1 MKLHKGDQI
10 KVTIGKDKGKTG
22 KVEKVFPRIDRVLI
36 VGINEFK
43 RHIKAKATGQKS
55 EIVTITKPLPVSN
68 VALICPKCNKLT
80 RIGFKIEKGKKLRIC
95 RKCKKEI

>member
-10 KVTIGKDKGKTG
+10 KVTMGKDKGKAG
-22 KVEKVFPRIDRVLI
+22 KVEKVFPRLDRVLI
-36 VGINEFK
+36 LGINEFK
-43 RHIKAKATGQKS
+43 RHIKSKARGQKS

-80 RIGFKIEKGKKLRIC
+80 RVGFKNEKGKKLRIC